1 MNQFFLLQGVS
12 KELHPFAH
20 IIEFAIKRNSTV
32 QLNSFNET
40 SSNSIRIYYVLE
52 GKFEWVI
59 NDNHHILYPGDLVLI
74 QPGHK
79 FGGQKGVLD
88 IGKLCWIYIEVNKH
102 EPDERIMFGRWSS
115 LPKNEILA
123 IGKILR
129 LCNTPVLSRVKEAGN
144 ILNEIQHELLNQQIG
159 YFTRTNQLIDELFIL
174 IARKL
179 TLQNDTHRDFP
190 QSFMHLENAL
200 RQNLSHNWT
209 VEEMAAMV
217 GLGTTTFTEKVK
229 SYSGFSP
236 LNYLITIRIS
246 EAIKLLKQNDLSV
259 TDIALDTGFYS
270 SQHFSTTFKKLTGY
284 TPSEFRKKNISND
297 QDQ

>member
-1 MNQFFLLQGVS
+1 MNQFLLTQANYEQL
-12 KELHPFAH
+12 KQFAH
-20 IIEFAIKRNSTV
+20 VIEFAIKRNNTIK
-32 QLNSFNET
+32 LNSLTEAST
-40 SSNSIRIYYVLE
+40 NSIRIYYVLE
-52 GKFEWVI
+52 GKFEWII
-59 NDNHHILYPGDLVLI
+59 NEQHHILYPGDLVLI

-79 FGGQKGVLD
+79 FGGQNGVLD
-88 IGKLCWIYIEVNKH
+88 IGKLCWIYIEVNKTM
-102 EPDERIMFGRWSS
+102 PDERIMFGKWSS
-115 LPKNEILA
+115 LGKNELLA

-129 LCNTPVLSRVKEAGN
+129 LCNTPVLSRIKEAGR
-144 ILNEIQHELLNQQIG
+144 ILTEIQKEIFNQQIG
-159 YFTRTNQLIDELFIL
+159 YTTRTNQLIDELFIL

-179 TLQNDTHRDFP
+179 TLQNNTHRDFP
-190 QSFMHLENAL
+190 QSFMNLENAL

-229 SYSGFSP
+229 GYSGFSP

-246 EAIKLLKQNDLSV
+246 EAIKLLKRNDLSV

-284 TPSEFRKKNISND
+284 TPSDFRKKNIANE
-297 QDQ
+297 

>member
-1 MNQFFLLQGVS
+1 MNQFFLQQGNS
-12 KELHPFAH
+12 KELLPFTH
-20 IIEFAIKRNSTV
+20 ILEFAIKRNNAI
-32 QLNSFNET
+32 QLNSLNEAST
-40 SSNSIRIYYVLE
+40 VSIRIYFILE
-52 GKFEWVI
+52 GKFEWII
-59 NDNHHILYPGDLVLI
+59 NDHHHILYPGDVVLI
-74 QPGHK
+74 QPGHN

-88 IGKLCWIYIEVNKH
+88 IGKLCWLYIEVNKSM
-102 EPDERIMFGRWSS
+102 PDERMMFGKWSS

-129 LCNTPVLSRVKEAGN
+129 LCNTPVLSRVKEAGR
-144 ILNEIQHELLNQQIG
+144 ILFEIQQELLNQQIG
-159 YFTRTNQLIDELFIL
+159 YTTRVNQLIDELFIL

-179 TLQNDTHRDFP
+179 TLQNNTHRDFP
-190 QSFMHLENAL
+190 QSFMNLENSL
-200 RQNLSHNWT
+200 RKNLSHNWT

-270 SQHFSTTFKKLTGY
+270 SQHFATTFKKLTGY

>member
-59 NDNHHILYPGDLVLI
+59 NDHHHILYPGDLVLI

-88 IGKLCWIYIEVNKH
+88 IGKLCWIYIEVNKY

-179 TLQNDTHRDFP
+179 TLQNNTHRDFP

-246 EAIKLLKQNDLSV
+246 EAIKLLKQNNLSI

-284 TPSEFRKKNISND
+284 TPSEFRKKNISNE